1 MSMLLE
7 SDRSCPNYAEK
18 SLERFRLINCKTLI
32 LSGTEDIK
40 KLEKLGITKA
50 KNRKFI
56 AQKITNSKMVDLEGD
71 TVYMMNQM
79 PDKLLK

>member
-1 MSMLLE
+1 M
-7 SDRSCPNYAEK
+7 
-18 SLERFRLINCKTLI
+18 I

-56 AQKITNSKMVDLEGD
+56 AQKITNSKMVDIEGG

-79 PDKLLK
+79 PEKLLK